1 MLAQVEGCQEGDND
15 VGIQKKT
22 LCSPLVIIYLCQIVG
37 LLGLFS
43 YMCFWGGGGFFF
55 VFKAN
60 NLCKTSK
67 LQLLSVAK

>member
-43 YMCFWGGGGFFF
+43 YMCFWGGGGIFFCF
-55 VFKAN
+55 
-60 NLCKTSK
+60 
-67 LQLLSVAK
+67 